1 MWSVRG
7 KGVSSWSRQICV
19 EQLCYSWG
27 GGLVGHLRN
36 EFKMIVVESHVSVQ
50 SLNILS
56 FLSLHKPGR
65 DLRTKCFGKMLFR
78 LHSTVTSSVQRF
90 RSCWS
95 DFVVFSDRK
104 AYLEDSAWKQS
115 PCYNMVHECW
125 FSSQVITFNTV
136 LHLSWAALQLL
147 LLSEIKEYVPVF
159 FPFLLFSVLLGI
171 CFVSAWWLKAV
182 APLQPWRFPG
192 SSGSS
197 MSLSLGFLLFL
208 EQHLTH
214 LLPPVGF
221 SIPGSLGC
229 LPWVHIPVL
238 WAVLQLFSAWLSH
251 LSLSQGFSLPRFFL
265 IMYLFALLLPERTV
279 FDLFISKSIALSR
292 HVPWDPV
299 SQANRPITD
308 PPREKQMLLYR
319 QAFVERKRFIFA
331 FGKIFVTEGSLLK
344 LYPTP
349 AAV

>member
-1 MWSVRG
+1 MV
-7 KGVSSWSRQICV
+7 
-19 EQLCYSWG
+19 
-27 GGLVGHLRN
+27 
-36 EFKMIVVESHVSVQ
+36 VVESHVSMQ

-56 FLSLHKPGR
+56 FLSLHKLSR
-65 DLRTKCFGKMLFR
+65 DLGAKCFGKMLFH

-95 DFVVFSDRK
+95 DFVVFSDWK

-136 LHLSWAALQLL
+136 LHLSRAALQLL

-159 FPFLLFSVLLGI
+159 FPFLLFSILLGI
-171 CFVSAWWLKAV
+171 CFVSVWWLQAV

-197 MSLSLGFLLFL
+197 VSLSLGFLLCL

-214 LLPPVGF
+214 LLHPVGF

-238 WAVLQLFSAWLSH
+238 WAVFQLFSAWLSH
-251 LSLSQGFSLPRFFL
+251 LSLFLSQEGFSLPRFFL
-265 IMYLFALLLPERTV
+265 IIYLFTLLLPERTV

-308 PPREKQMLLYR
+308 PSREKQMLLYR
-319 QAFVERKRFIFA
+319 QAFVERRRFIFA
-331 FGKIFVTEGSLLK
+331 FGKIFVTEGSLPK
-344 LYPTP
+344 LCPNP
-349 AAV
+349 VAV